1 MSIRIL
7 DKIQAVFN
15 ISLKPWK
22 DRKPCWCWANAQI
35 DDLTFPT
42 IFSLF
47 EAKTGRGTGLKRI
60 VIKT

>member
-22 DRKPCWCWANAQI
+22 DIKPCWYWANVQI
-35 DDLTFPT
+35 DDFTNPT

-47 EAKTGRGTGLKRI
+47 NAQTGRGSDLKRI
-60 VIKT
+60 VIKK